1 MIEPLPIREG
11 RKKRRR
17 NSDRNRGG
25 ANAEAAAAEEEQEA
39 EVQLNMED
47 FLQADAPLEDAEG
60 MEEVFASLNSMKMEV
75 ELMRKPLGTF
85 ESPARTCKELMM
97 CHPHYRDGMTQ
108 SSYSLDVTND
118 HGIMQIQ
125 SYIKHVKLQ
134 I

>member
-1 MIEPLPIREG
+1 MIPCCMCRLQGPPATLIEPLPIREG

-17 NSDRNRGG
+17 NSDRSRGG
-25 ANAEAAAAEEEQEA
+25 AGAEAAATEEEQEA

-85 ESPARTCKELMM
+85 ESPARTCKELML
-97 CHPHYRDGMTQ
+97 CHPHYRDGMTR
-108 SSYSLDVTND
+108 SV
-118 HGIMQIQ
+118 
-125 SYIKHVKLQ
+125 
-134 I
+134 